1 MFAEETPMG
10 NAHSMWPD
18 QLNLWNSQTTTSCN
32 EIPSLAPAGNAAGNA
47 NGLVSALNSLNS
59 PYTSGAGAAQS
70 TKSLTEAM
78 YSPLQ
83 FQQSFT
89 GTKDIF
95 GEGLYATVGLTGLDA
110 DLFGFASANSF
121 FGGQPAGQQPPGP
134 SATSSMMSSSLSSH
148 HRRMPCQ
155 PAAPAIATALPADG
169 IAAPTLSSLLADAAD
184 HEELEASTEKP
195 TSVRSRG
202 TSKVSKSGNSKKGKS
217 AAAAAAAVPKKLV
230 VSTKKL
236 GHTPSA
242 KQRGVGNPSD
252 FGGLTDDEICD
263 LDYKVL
269 LARIAKMKGPLKNKV
284 KERRKQLKNRIHAKR
299 AAAKREK
306 RNNKKEEENGGLQMK
321 ADRLLRENAQLVA
334 ETSELQQKRTSL
346 DSDLLKHR
354 QEMRTLQAKLAEM
367 SATLQRVQQAN
378 ADITSITGVGV
389 SGGGLC
395 AAQATSANSS
405 HHARSTHRS
414 ILVPSDG
421 NEVAHRR
428 APRTSRGGSAAT
440 SILDMSVGTG
450 SNTGDSDVWVASVP
464 DASDV
469 WVMPSP
475 DVEVSLNQLALGY
488 TDSRKHTID
497 EPTDPATTK
506 SGKRMRLLHPA

>member
-1 MFAEETPMG
+1 
-10 NAHSMWPD
+10 
-18 QLNLWNSQTTTSCN
+18 
-32 EIPSLAPAGNAAGNA
+32 
-47 NGLVSALNSLNS
+47 
-59 PYTSGAGAAQS
+59 
-70 TKSLTEAM
+70 
-78 YSPLQ
+78 
-83 FQQSFT
+83 
-89 GTKDIF
+89 
-95 GEGLYATVGLTGLDA
+95 
-110 DLFGFASANSF
+110 
-121 FGGQPAGQQPPGP
+121 
-134 SATSSMMSSSLSSH
+134 
-148 HRRMPCQ
+148 MPCQ
-155 PAAPAIATALPADG
+155 PAAPATATALPADG

-184 HEELEASTEKP
+184 HEEPEASTEKP
-195 TSVRSRG
+195 TLSVRSRG
-202 TSKVSKSGNSKKGKS
+202 TSKVSKSGSSKKSKS
-217 AAAAAAAVPKKLV
+217 AAAAAAVAVPKKLA

-236 GHTPSA
+236 GHTPPA

-354 QEMRTLQAKLAEM
+354 QEMRSLQAKLAAM
-367 SATLQRVQQAN
+367 SATLQRVQQAT

-428 APRTSRGGSAAT
+428 APRTSGGSA
-440 SILDMSVGTG
+440 V
-450 SNTGDSDVWVASVP
+450 DSDVWVASVP
-464 DASDV
+464 DASDI
-469 WVMPSP
+469 WAMPSP

-488 TDSRKHTID
+488 TDSRKHRID
-497 EPTDPATTK
+497 ETPDPATTK